1 MAFTAVFQMLY
12 IFSYMCVCVR
22 VHEVSEFKTG
32 GISNISLFKQ
42 IP

>member
-1 MAFTAVFQMLY
+1 MAFTAVFQMC

-22 VHEVSEFKTG
+22 VHEVSGFKTG
-32 GISNISLFKQ
+32 GISSISIFKQ